1 MDRELP
7 SPAARTDML
16 EAEEVEGVGL
26 RPRPGCSG
34 QGFPPK
40 RHEPRLLRME
50 GQSIPCKPLG
60 QYLQDLLGILTVLE
74 AQHSIV
80 GVADYKHLASE
91 ARLHVALDP
100 FIEYKMKVYV
110 GQERADDLPLS
121 CPRLA
126 HQQPSVV
133 DDTRVDPLP
142 YQSEDACIAMRLRS
156 RTCRAASARLYHH
169 VSRA

>member
-1 MDRELP
+1 
-7 SPAARTDML
+7 
-16 EAEEVEGVGL
+16 
-26 RPRPGCSG
+26 
-34 QGFPPK
+34 
-40 RHEPRLLRME
+40 
-50 GQSIPCKPLG
+50 
-60 QYLQDLLGILTVLE
+60 LQDLLGILTVLE

-80 GVADYKHLASE
+80 GVADYKHIAPE

-110 GQERADDLPLS
+110 GQEPDDLPLS

-142 YQSEDACIAMRLRS
+142 YQSEDPWPNSCAPN
-156 RTCRAASARLYHH
+156 
-169 VSRA
+169 